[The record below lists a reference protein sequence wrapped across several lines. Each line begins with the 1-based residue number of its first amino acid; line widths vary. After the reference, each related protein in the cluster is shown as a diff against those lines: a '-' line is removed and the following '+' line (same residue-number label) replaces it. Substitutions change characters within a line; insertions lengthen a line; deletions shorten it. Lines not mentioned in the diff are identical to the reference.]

1 MPNII
6 SALKSDITHLARKE
20 ATVIVAPVR
29 KINAAQRGLIAGLRR
44 QVDAMQKELSG
55 LKKAVPAPEA
65 ALQAKDAPEGRFWI
79 TGKGVKALRKKLGLT
94 QALFAKLAD
103 VSGQTVVNWERAEG
117 KVDIRKKATIAR
129 LQVIRGMGKKQA
141 AEILGQGKGKAEK
154 PKAKAKA
161 TQKVGRAKEIVAQ
174 PKRKKIAISKPKA
187 NKAGRKAKKA

>member
-1 MPNII
+1 MSNVMKE
-6 SALKSDITHLARKE
+6 LKSEITRLARKE
-20 ATVIVAPVR
+20 ATAIVAPVR

-94 QALFAKLAD
+94 QALFAKLAG
-103 VSGQTVVNWERAEG
+103 VTGQTVVNWEGAEG

-129 LQVIRGMGKKQA
+129 LQAIRGMGKKQA

-154 PKAKAKA
+154 PKVKAKAKGRPKKAPTAKAKA
-161 TQKVGRAKEIVAQ
+161 PRKVKVAAK
-174 PKRKKIAISKPKA
+174 
-187 NKAGRKAKKA
+187 